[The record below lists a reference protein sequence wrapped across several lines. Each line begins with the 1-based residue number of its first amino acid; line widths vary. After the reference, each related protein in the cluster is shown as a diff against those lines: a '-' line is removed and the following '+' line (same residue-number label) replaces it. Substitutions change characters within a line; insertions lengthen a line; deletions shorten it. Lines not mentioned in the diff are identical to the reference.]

1 MGANR
6 PKEGGPGIQAS
17 GQPARVPEDPAET
30 VGEQSMVE
38 GVGKDQGPTAVER
51 VVQADPLGPQ
61 VWIMTRGDGQEAS
74 R

>member
-30 VGEQSMVE
+30 VDEQSMVE

-51 VVQADPLGPQ
+51 VV
-61 VWIMTRGDGQEAS
+61 
-74 R
+74 